1 MSALECRLATAA
13 ALGALWLGGCAANAP
28 SQLQQIGPP
37 LAQSPLQSAHARP
50 GGSGTREILYVLVA
64 SNSSPQTGS
73 VVLYDAYAKN
83 PKVIRTVSNVG
94 TNPGSIWTDDQGN
107 VYVGI
112 SGKNLPYEPSFVSVY
127 SPGMAHKP
135 IRTYAKG
142 IGLPFGGTVDSKGT
156 TYVSDGGLDG
166 QTQGDIAVFPSGK
179 MKPSQVKYYNVYNP
193 HGIAVDAKRNIFVAM
208 VYGSNDTFVVEF
220 PHNAYEGVILPLNDL
235 GGGFLQ
241 GLVLDA
247 QHDIVVANEGN
258 GHEAVQ
264 FYPPPYKNESKELTS
279 GIVTPTGLTYAPD
292 GSLFVGNQ
300 FLVNNGNVVV
310 FSPGAS
316 TPSRTIS
323 TGINGQVFGVAIGAA
338 PY

>member
-1 MSALECRLATAA
+1 MTTLEYRLAAGAALSALL
-13 ALGALWLGGCAANAP
+13 LGGCAQNAP
-28 SQLQQIGPP
+28 SQAIVPP
-37 LAQSPLQSAHARP
+37 LAQSQRAASKTH
-50 GGSGTREILYVLVA
+50 EILYVLVA
-64 SNSSPQTGS
+64 SNSTPQTGS

-83 PKVIRTVSNVG
+83 PKVIRTVSDIG
-94 TNPGSIWTDDQGN
+94 AYPGSIWSDDQGN

-127 SPGMAHKP
+127 SPGMAGKA
-135 IRTYAKG
+135 IRTYQKG
-142 IGLPFGGTVDSKGT
+142 IGLPFGGTVDPKGT
-156 TYVSDGGLDG
+156 MYVSDGGLDG
-166 QTQGDIAVFPSGK
+166 QTQGDIAVFPPGK
-179 MKPSQVKYYNVYNP
+179 MKPSQIKYYNVYNP
-193 HGIAVDAKRNIFVAM
+193 HGIAIDAKRNVFVAM
-208 VYGSNDTFVVEF
+208 VYGSKDTFVVEF
-220 PHNAYEGVILPLNDL
+220 PHDAYEGTILPLNDL

-241 GLVLDA
+241 GLVLDSKK
-247 QHDIVVANEGN
+247 DIVVANEGN

-279 GIVTPTGLTYAPD
+279 GIVTPTGLAYAPD

-300 FLVNNGNVVV
+300 FVGANGNVVV

-338 PY
+338 PH